1 MATKFPNARAVF
13 EHIQSLAKQERFAA
27 SLALRDTA
35 YEIRR
40 AEQETMQ
47 SVFEGV
53 TPFVLRGVR
62 YEAGYEQPVDISA
75 GAGGAL
81 EARVFIDPY
90 GQGKGPSPEQVLT
103 AEVYGG
109 TRGFKGAERRL
120 QAVGLMDSGS
130 FMVPS
135 SQLLEDRSKTDRYGN
150 VSGRF
155 IRSLLSYLQ
164 AFQTRGF
171 EANAKA
177 RTLARLARRGRTG
190 DRGPERNVR
199 PGYATINGVVYF
211 VSRGPGAGER
221 VGKNSKVGRTQH
233 LPAGIWAKRGIHG
246 SEVFPVFLFVPSVN
260 YRVRLRFE
268 EVARNTAARTFP
280 VRFAARFERALATAR

>member
-13 EHIQSLAKQERFAA
+13 EHIQSLAKQEVFAA
-27 SLALRDTA
+27 RLALRDTA
-35 YEIRR
+35 IEIRR

-47 SVFEGV
+47 TVFEGV

-62 YEAGYEQPVDISA
+62 YTAGYDQDINVTA
-75 GAGGAL
+75 AGGAL
-81 EARVFIDPY
+81 EARIYIDPY

-109 TRGFKGAERRL
+109 SRGLKGAERRL
-120 QAVGLMDSGS
+120 QAVGLMDGGH

-135 SQLLEDRSKTDRYGN
+135 LQLLEDRSKVDRYGN

-164 AFQTRGF
+164 AFQTAGF
-171 EANAKA
+171 DANAKP

-190 DRGPERNVR
+190 DRGPERLVR

-211 VSRGPGAGER
+211 VSRGPGAGSR
-221 VGKNSKVGRTQH
+221 AGKNSKLGRTQH

-246 SEVFPVFLFVPSVN
+246 SDVYPVFLFVPSVN

-268 EVARNTAARTFP
+268 EVARNVAARTFP
-280 VRFAARFERALATAR
+280 ARFAARFERALATAR